1 MIYTKDFISDKAYC
15 ILLKISNSIFL
26 LVKFTFKTRYVF
38 WSKIL
43 NWNNLISELVLF
55 TSETKGFY
63 SILKYLERVRIST
76 CSQKNSIC
84 TIPRGWRMH
93 LDRLGVKSLVPIAI
107 GMRVESCTSTGFDRL
122 SIKARCEEFSP
133 DSHRDE
139 SWQWRNEGMMLRGM
153 STKACVDILRLAQYN
168 KLGLENLVP
177 KAIGM
182 KDDKWVNDV

>member
-76 CSQKNSIC
+76 CSQKN
-84 TIPRGWRMH
+84 
-93 LDRLGVKSLVPIAI
+93 
-107 GMRVESCTSTGFDRL
+107 
-122 SIKARCEEFSP
+122 
-133 DSHRDE
+133 
-139 SWQWRNEGMMLRGM
+139 
-153 STKACVDILRLAQYN
+153 
-168 KLGLENLVP
+168 
-177 KAIGM
+177 
-182 KDDKWVNDV
+182 